1 MPRIELDL
9 YRRKYFV
16 RTRYVRAFEFENAT
30 RKHHEGEGNHA
41 MHDATYSTEPIILCI
56 ILNSIA
62 QNGGS
67 CQDFQSE
74 ASSIRRQIA
83 SRFIICPVP
92 FGNLRRYAYKVQHRV
107 EGGKLKGGG
116 VGGGGVTYADAGT
129 SNPTRAT
136 PEAQPPKLG

>member
-56 ILNSIA
+56 ILNSYRAKWRIMSRLSVRGVIH
-62 QNGGS
+62 QTSDRVKIYNLS
-67 CQDFQSE
+67 CAVRKS
-74 ASSIRRQIA
+74 AA
-83 SRFIICPVP
+83 
-92 FGNLRRYAYKVQHRV
+92 LR
-107 EGGKLKGGG
+107 L
-116 VGGGGVTYADAGT
+116 
-129 SNPTRAT
+129 
-136 PEAQPPKLG
+136 